1 MPDLAR
7 LAINQ
12 ITTKG
17 WSLPDAI
24 AGYARVGVRGIGIWP
39 NAVHD
44 FGVAATRKLIMRHD
58 LVVSSYCC
66 GSMFLARDPADRIK
80 QKERNRILVEEAAG
94 LGAQCLVCVAG
105 GLPAG
110 DTDLK
115 AARNHTLDGLTELLP
130 FARAAGVLIGIE
142 PIHPMRAAD
151 VSCITTLGEANT
163 LCDALGLG
171 TGIVVDVYHVWWD
184 PNIERELERASGR
197 IAGFHLSDWLR
208 SWDDNCIGRG
218 MMGDG
223 VINIASIRRAA
234 DRAGYNGL
242 HEVEIVS
249 RLWGQRNPVEVTDK
263 CIERYR
269 SHC

>member
-1 MPDLAR
+1 MPNLDR

-17 WSLPDAI
+17 WSLPEAI
-24 AGYARVGVRGIGIWP
+24 AGYARAGVRGIGIWP
-39 NAVHD
+39 DAVHD
-44 FGVAATRKLIMRHD
+44 LGVAPTRRLIVRHD
-58 LVVSSYCC
+58 MIVSSYCC
-66 GSMFLARDPADRIK
+66 GRMFMARSPSDRAK
-80 QKERNRILVEEAAG
+80 QRERNRILIEEAAE
-94 LGAQCLVCVAG
+94 LGAQCLVCVSG

-110 DTDLK
+110 DTDLN
-115 AARNHTLDGLTELLP
+115 AARKSTLDELNELLP
-130 FARAAGVLIGIE
+130 FARAAGVSIGIE

-151 VSCITTLGEANT
+151 VSCITTLGEANA
-163 LCDALGLG
+163 LCDALGPG

-184 PNIERELERASGR
+184 PNLERELERASGR
-197 IAGFHLSDWLR
+197 IVGFHLSDWLR
-208 SWDDNCIGRG
+208 SLDENCVGRG

-249 RLWGQRNPVEVTDK
+249 RLWGQRDPVEVTNK